1 MVAHLRGH
9 QHCQC
14 YLTVR
19 IGSHLRALTLPR
31 IDERIAR
38 LPATSHAAPASYQSA
53 RSSVG

>member
-38 LPATSHAAPASYQSA
+38 LPATSHAAPASYQCA